1 MHLDDPI
8 SRGQMIYQII
18 VKRYLEN
25 RTCYYQVGMVSV
37 FLSDCVIPTAQSRYL
52 SVGGERKKEG
62 S

>member
-1 MHLDDPI
+1 MHLNNPI
-8 SRGQMIYQII
+8 SRGQMIDQIT

-25 RTCYYQVGMVSV
+25 GTCWYQVGMVSV
-37 FLSDCVIPTAQSRYL
+37 LLSDCVIPTALSRYL